1 MRISIHGTDNGSS
14 FLIALILIFILSTM
28 IIFLIP
34 YVLSF
39 QNFVNDYKV
48 QVKYSIEQN
57 NMEIM
62 NLYDIY

>member
-1 MRISIHGTDNGSS
+1 
-14 FLIALILIFILSTM
+14 M